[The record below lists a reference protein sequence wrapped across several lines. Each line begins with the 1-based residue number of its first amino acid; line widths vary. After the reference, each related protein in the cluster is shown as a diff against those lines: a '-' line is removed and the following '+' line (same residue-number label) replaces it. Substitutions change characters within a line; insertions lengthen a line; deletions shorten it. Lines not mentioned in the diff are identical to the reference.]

1 MLIGALLLP
10 NCIPPKAPPC
20 AGAFD
25 ATVVFSPLAVPDAAA
40 LCALCGAAA
49 GSAGALATSGAV
61 AAAGAGGDS
70 GLALSAGA
78 GARTIGGAI
87 PPGGTVAAV
96 VTGVESGTAAAGA
109 VVVVV
114 AIEGAAAGATS
125 AAVTGTSGADAG
137 AGAGA
142 TATAGAGA
150 GADAGAGGG
159 SGAGALATAGAAG
172 AGAEGSGSIG
182 ATAIE
187 GAGAGA
193 TSAAVTG
200 TSGAEGA
207 GAGATATAGAAGG
220 ASAGAGATA
229 GCACV
234 VSVAG
239 ADGGA
244 PGTPPVTLIESSLDS
259 SLLAGSGADA
269 AGGAEF
275 AGALRIESP
284 TVPEPCTAAAA
295 SGDPIGVLTPSCA
308 HAGDASAIAT
318 IAVATI
324 RDTRLTLFGFF
335 TIFLRHNFSLN
346 LRMKVEDPRLGMP
359 AQSNSRHFESIAD
372 DGHETGSFDPIVIRH
387 EGCGISRE
395 DIVAKMNYGA
405 AGQVRLRHV
414 ISVHGQ
420 VGMGRVHDNRL
431 AVR

>member
-25 ATVVFSPLAVPDAAA
+25 ATVVFSPPAVPDAAA

-96 VTGVESGTAAAGA
+96 VTGVESGAAAAGA

-114 AIEGAAAGATS
+114 AIEGAAAGAAS
-125 AAVTGTSGADAG
+125 AAVTGTSGAEAG
-137 AGAGA
+137 P
-142 TATAGAGA
+142 
-150 GADAGAGGG
+150 D
-159 SGAGALATAGAAG
+159 
-172 AGAEGSGSIG
+172 
-182 ATAIE
+182 
-187 GAGAGA
+187 AGA

-200 TSGAEGA
+200 ISGAEGA

-295 SGDPIGVLTPSCA
+295 SGDPIGVLTPSCG
-308 HAGDASAIAT
+308 HAGDASASAT

-359 AQSNSRHFESIAD
+359 AQSNSRHSESIAD

-387 EGCGISRE
+387 EGCGIGGE
-395 DIVAKMNYGA
+395 DIIAKMNYGA

>member
-1 MLIGALLLP
+1 M
-10 NCIPPKAPPC
+10 PPKAPPC
-20 AGAFD
+20 AGGFD
-25 ATVVFSPLAVPDAAA
+25 ATVVLPPPALPDAA
-40 LCALCGAAA
+40 LCALCDAA
-49 GSAGALATSGAV
+49 GAPVGALATSGAV
-61 AAAGAGGDS
+61 VAGGTAGGS
-70 GLALSAGA
+70 GLALSAGT
-78 GARTIGGAI
+78 GASTIGGAI
-87 PPGGTVAAV
+87 APGGTVAAV
-96 VTGVESGTAAAGA
+96 VTGVESGAAAAGA

-114 AIEGAAAGATS
+114 AIEGAAAGAAS
-125 AAVTGTSGADAG
+125 AAVTGTSGAEAG
-137 AGAGA
+137 PDAGA
-142 TATAGAGA
+142 TAIAGAA
-150 GADAGAGGG
+150 GGAGGG
-159 SGAGALATAGAAG
+159 ALAKAGAAG
-172 AGAEGSGSIG
+172 AGANGIGSTG
-182 ATAIE
+182 ATAVD
-187 GAGAGA
+187 AAAAGA

-200 TSGAEGA
+200 ISGAEGA

-387 EGCGISRE
+387 EGCGIGGE
-395 DIVAKMNYGA
+395 DIIAKMNYGA

-420 VGMGRVHDNRL
+420 IGMG
-431 AVR
+431 